1 MAVESVPPPSDSAD
15 PGVPWHYGDP
25 LAEQRELLAGTAL
38 VDLSHRGVVTIVGPD
53 RLDWLN
59 DLTTAKLDDLP
70 PGIPRLALIL
80 DPHGRVE
87 QELHLV
93 DDGTT
98 TWIAVEPGAATPLV
112 EYLRSMQFL
121 RQVEV
126 SDVSSDWAVIGSVGR
141 REPLAQEAARWRVP
155 DEFAGTGTT
164 PAGTDRGGGAEK
176 YVPRRPATFAAT
188 EHLVPRIAAAELLA
202 AAPARSGTWAWE
214 ALRVAAAVPRLGI
227 DTDARSLPHELGWI
241 GPAVHLAKGCY
252 RGQETV
258 ARTHNMGRPPR
269 RLVLLHLDGSADRTP
284 APGAEVT
291 AGDGRVVGR
300 VTSVAQHH
308 ELGPIALAV
317 IKHRVDPDEPLSAD
331 GIAAAQEIVVV

>member
-98 TWIAVEPGAATPLV
+98 TWITVEPGAA
-112 EYLRSMQFL
+112 ERSHA
-121 RQVEV
+121 R
-126 SDVSSDWAVIGSVGR
+126 SSMARATSTR
-141 REPLAQEAARWRVP
+141 SSKAA
-155 DEFAGTGTT
+155 TT
-164 PAGTDRGGGAEK
+164 PA
-176 YVPRRPATFAAT
+176 
-188 EHLVPRIAAAELLA
+188 I
-202 AAPARSGTWAWE
+202 S
-214 ALRVAAAVPRLGI
+214 
-227 DTDARSLPHELGWI
+227 
-241 GPAVHLAKGCY
+241 
-252 RGQETV
+252 
-258 ARTHNMGRPPR
+258 
-269 RLVLLHLDGSADRTP
+269 
-284 APGAEVT
+284 
-291 AGDGRVVGR
+291 
-300 VTSVAQHH
+300 
-308 ELGPIALAV
+308 
-317 IKHRVDPDEPLSAD
+317 
-331 GIAAAQEIVVV
+331 

>member
-1 MAVESVPPPSDSAD
+1 MSVESVPPPSDSAD

-141 REPLAQEAARWRVP
+141 REPLAPPLDPLR
-155 DEFAGTGTT
+155 
-164 PAGTDRGGGAEK
+164 
-176 YVPRRPATFAAT
+176 RRPAFRQGPG
-188 EHLVPRIAAAELLA
+188 LQRRPR
-202 AAPARSGTWAWE
+202 
-214 ALRVAAAVPRLGI
+214 
-227 DTDARSLPHELGWI
+227 
-241 GPAVHLAKGCY
+241 
-252 RGQETV
+252 Q
-258 ARTHNMGRPPR
+258 PR
-269 RLVLLHLDGSADRTP
+269 RLPPVWRATTGRTGRSA
-284 APGAEVT
+284 
-291 AGDGRVVGR
+291 
-300 VTSVAQHH
+300 
-308 ELGPIALAV
+308 
-317 IKHRVDPDEPLSAD
+317 
-331 GIAAAQEIVVV
+331 